1 MSTIALTSR
10 LQLNSFA
17 DTALKTATRFWF
29 AVAVLG
35 QFVFAFAVA
44 SYYGS
49 AAVRGNTHAWKSIT
63 HGYVPGDTAGN
74 FAVEMHLFS
83 AVIVMLSGTLQLV
96 PQIRSRFPAFHR
108 WNGRAYLLTAFTV
121 SLAGLYMTWIRGSVG
136 DLSAHLGSTLNAVLI
151 WLCAILA
158 LRFAMARD
166 FKTHRRWALRLFIV
180 VSASWFYR
188 VMFFLILAIF
198 KRPVGFDPSTF
209 TGPLLTF
216 MAFSQYLLPLAILEI
231 YLRVQDRPGAFRRM
245 ATAAMLFVLTL
256 GMAAGIFAVTMIIWI
271 PDVKAAFDSRQ
282 SIIDPLA
289 ATIASRGVDEAVKQ
303 YHAMRAASSS
313 SGSASVPLFSPSSL
327 AAPSVS
333 SPSPSAAAPAP
344 PSGFAS
350 GSPFPDSTLAA
361 VSGSASRSASDFT
374 PASGSSSPSV
384 SAPSTA
390 SASPTLSADSTHS
403 GSGLPSSSEYARPSS
418 PASASST
425 NHTTR
430 PIYNFDESELNTLG
444 YDLLRKHKFPEAIRI
459 FELNVEAYPQS
470 SNVYDSLAEACLAAG
485 NKPQAIANYEKA
497 LHLNPKNRNAAEILQ
512 KLKTPEQAQPLLL

>member
-17 DTALKTATRFWF
+17 DTALKAATRFWF

-83 AVIVMLSGTLQLV
+83 AVVVMLSGTLQLV
-96 PQIRSRFPAFHR
+96 PAIRSRFPAFHR
-108 WNGRAYLLTAFTV
+108 WNGRTYLLTAFTV

-136 DLSAHLGSTLNAVLI
+136 DLSAHLGSTLNAALI

-188 VMFFLILAIF
+188 VMFFLILAIY

-216 MAFSQYLLPLAILEI
+216 MAFGQYLVPLAFLEI
-231 YLRVQDRPGAFRRM
+231 YLRAQDRPGTFRRM
-245 ATAAMLFVLTL
+245 ATAGMLFVLTL
-256 GMAAGIFAVTMIIWI
+256 AMAAGIFAVTMIIWV

-289 ATIASRGVDEAVKQ
+289 ATIASSGVDEAVKQ
-303 YHAMRAASSS
+303 YHAMRAASPA
-313 SGSASVPLFSPSSL
+313 SGSASVSPFAPSS
-327 AAPSVS
+327 S
-333 SPSPSAAAPAP
+333 AAPAP
-344 PSGFAS
+344 AGF
-350 GSPFPDSTLAA
+350 GP
-361 VSGSASRSASDFT
+361 RSAPDG
-374 PASGSSSPSV
+374 PSSS
-384 SAPSTA
+384 A
-390 SASPTLSADSTHS
+390 SASTKYPTRST
-403 GSGLPSSSEYARPSS
+403 
-418 PASASST
+418 
-425 NHTTR
+425 
-430 PIYNFDESELNTLG
+430 YNFDESELNTLG
-444 YDLLRKHKFPEAIRI
+444 YDLLRKHKFAEAIRI

-470 SNVYDSLAEACLAAG
+470 GNVYDSLGEACLAAG

-497 LHLNPKNRNAAEILQ
+497 LHLNPNNRNAAQILQ